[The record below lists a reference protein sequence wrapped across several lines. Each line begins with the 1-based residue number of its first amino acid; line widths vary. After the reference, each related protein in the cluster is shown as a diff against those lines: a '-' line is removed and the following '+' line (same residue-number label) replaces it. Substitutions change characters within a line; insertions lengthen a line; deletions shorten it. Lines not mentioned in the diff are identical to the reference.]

1 MNSFLSKQE
10 IDSFGFSA
18 VGEDVHI
25 SRFAH
30 FYGAE
35 KIHIGNHVRI
45 DDFCILSGEI
55 VLGSFIHL
63 AANVLLFAGD
73 SSIEVGDYST
83 LSSRCAVY
91 AISDDY
97 SGEAMTNPTVPKE
110 FRNVTGKKVTIGKH
124 VIVGTG
130 STILPGVEIGEGGS
144 FGAMSLINK
153 STAPWGIYMGA
164 PCRRIRDRR
173 KDLLEYEKMLRNR
186 EER

>member
-1 MNSFLSKQE
+1 MNSFLEKSE
-10 IDSFGFSA
+10 IEKMGFAS
-18 VGEDVHI
+18 VGEDVRI
-25 SRFAH
+25 SRFAR

-35 KIHIGNHVRI
+35 NMHIGNHVRV

-55 VLGSFIHL
+55 VLRSYTHL
-63 AANVLLFAGD
+63 AAATLLFAGD
-73 SSIEVGDYST
+73 SGIEIQDYST

-97 SGEAMTNPTVPKE
+97 SGEAMTNPTVPEE
-110 FRNVTGKKVTIGKH
+110 FRKVTGEKITVGKH

-130 STILPGVEIGEGGS
+130 STILPGVDIGEGGS

-153 STAPWGIYMGA
+153 STEPWGVYVGV
-164 PCRRIRDRR
+164 PCRRIRDRK